1 MAGRSGLLSRAGG
14 SLEGVGAMGELEK
27 PTVIIDNGS
36 GHVKAGIAGDE
47 APSAVFPAIVGR
59 PKHGSIMPGGDQKD
73 YFMGEEA
80 LAKKGVLS
88 ISYPLEHGI
97 VKDWSDMEKVW
108 HYTFFDAL
116 RVNPEEQAVVVSE
129 APFNPKKN
137 RERMIEM
144 LFEKFSVPATFVV
157 IQAVMSLYSYGR
169 TTGCVVDSGDG
180 VTHVVPVYE
189 GFALPHAIQR
199 MDLAGRDLSEY
210 FVKILSETGNMM
222 TSSSEKE
229 IVRDMKETACYVVE
243 DDFNEHLKKAKE
255 KPTEFTKVYELPDGQ
270 KIDLNTERF
279 RVPEVLFD
287 PMICGRELMGIHQAT
302 YNCIQACDI
311 DLRRDLFKNI
321 VLSGGT
327 TMFPGIVNRLT
338 NELKNLAP
346 QKIDVKVQGSPQR
359 RYIVW
364 MGASIVAQLSS
375 FQRMLIWKSEYDE
388 MGPAIVH
395 KKCF

>member
-1 MAGRSGLLSRAGG
+1 
-14 SLEGVGAMGELEK
+14 MGELEK